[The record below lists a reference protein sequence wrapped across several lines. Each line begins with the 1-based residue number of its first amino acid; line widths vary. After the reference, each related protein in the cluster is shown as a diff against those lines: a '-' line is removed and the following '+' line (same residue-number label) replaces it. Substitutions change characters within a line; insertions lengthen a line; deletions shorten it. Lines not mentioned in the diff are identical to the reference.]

1 MPKRASK
8 RPREDA
14 ERDRPAEIP
23 MTDLGWTEDGAERG
37 DEAAGPGDIHAA
49 GTPGGGTASGGLAGT
64 NVGDGDPDNA
74 DLEDALGSGV
84 RDTGGED
91 EDRPPYSGS
100 AGGAVGGSAADKRAR
115 GGRHARCNEPGGL
128 RPEG

>member
-37 DEAAGPGDIHAA
+37 DEAAGPGDIHAV
-49 GTPGGGTASGGLAGT
+49 GTPGGGTASGGLAGS

-74 DLEDALGSGV
+74 NLEDAMGSGI
-84 RDTGGED
+84 RDTSGED
-91 EDRPPYSGS
+91 EGGPPYAGE
-100 AGGAVGGSAADKRAR
+100 AGGAVGGT
-115 GGRHARCNEPGGL
+115 P
-128 RPEG
+128 